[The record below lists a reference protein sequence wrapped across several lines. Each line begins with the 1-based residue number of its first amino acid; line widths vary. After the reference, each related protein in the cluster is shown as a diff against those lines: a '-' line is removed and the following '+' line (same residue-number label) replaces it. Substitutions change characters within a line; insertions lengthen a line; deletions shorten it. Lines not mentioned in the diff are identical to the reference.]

1 MFYLGAHAKFQ
12 NRTFLLSDQ
21 LRKRKKR
28 NNARW
33 SGKKKINL
41 FPWQLYLKGLEVATK
56 HERDQN
62 LENDDPKD
70 LIQTLSSLPGL
81 YGSIELEI
89 RATNEVSIESD
100 ISLQSAH

>member
-1 MFYLGAHAKFQ
+1 MKINCLIS
-12 NRTFLLSDQ
+12 RVLLSSET
-21 LRKRKKR
+21 
-28 NNARW
+28 ARW
-33 SGKKKINL
+33 TGQKKSTKRLI
-41 FPWQLYLKGLEVATK
+41 FWHIYLKRLEVATK